1 LETSPSPVSSV
12 NQHWYNGIW
21 VLVCKHLPERRYT
34 SLVITVTMVNQT
46 TVQKKASTSLNLN
59 AELYKEARIE
69 AIREGMTVSE
79 LVEEAIEAWIRERK
93 KRA

>member
-1 LETSPSPVSSV
+1 
-12 NQHWYNGIW
+12 
-21 VLVCKHLPERRYT
+21 
-34 SLVITVTMVNQT
+34 MVNQT

-59 AELYKEARIE
+59 VELYKEAKIE
-69 AIREGMTVSE
+69 AIREGKTVSE

>member
-1 LETSPSPVSSV
+1 
-12 NQHWYNGIW
+12 
-21 VLVCKHLPERRYT
+21 
-34 SLVITVTMVNQT
+34 MVNQT